1 MDRAGCAR
9 TFSKNHEDILHI
21 YKCPTLPDVSVA
33 HLCCLPDATFSGT
46 SEAFNTSCVASTFHA
61 HAHNTGN
68 TNESNLLKLLY
79 AVCTFDVWMLVG
91 DTCKQSCYSENTTQT
106 TAFKG
111 RNAETRSDSVADR
124 IAHLSSG

>member
-46 SEAFNTSCVASTFHA
+46 SEAFNTSCVACTFHA

-79 AVCTFDVWMLVG
+79 AVCTFDVWMLLG
-91 DTCKQSCYSENTTQT
+91 DTCKQSRYSETQLRQQHS
-106 TAFKG
+106 K
-111 RNAETRSDSVADR
+111 AETLKLDHTVWQ
-124 IAHLSSG
+124 IE